1 MDEWS
6 GVFKMVGRR
15 TVGIPG
21 GMELLS
27 VAVLLEEQQC
37 SGER

>member
-1 MDEWS
+1 MDERS
-6 GVFKMVGRR
+6 PVFKMVGRR
-15 TVGIPG
+15 AIGMPG

-27 VAVLLEEQQC
+27 VAVLLEAQQC